1 MAGTDSSPESATDVA
16 APLDGIAGRPVD
28 DGSVVED
35 AVEDEVV
42 DAVEDTAIDAAE
54 DNGVVDVGPDSVAL
68 GTSFWLKDGV
78 TSKKP
83 GLDKSG
89 SDATNPP

>member
-1 MAGTDSSPESATDVA
+1 MAGADPSPESATDVA
-16 APLDGIAGRPVD
+16 TSLDGIARRPVD
-28 DGSVVED
+28 DGGAVENAVED
-35 AVEDEVV
+35 AVV
-42 DAVEDTAIDAAE
+42 DAVEDDV
-54 DNGVVDVGPDSVAL
+54 VVDAGPDSMAL

>member
-1 MAGTDSSPESATDVA
+1 MAGTDPSPDSATDVA
-16 APLDGIAGRPVD
+16 TSLDGIARRAVD
-28 DGSVVED
+28 DSVVDDDD
-35 AVEDEVV
+35 AVSDVVVNVAEEDV
-42 DAVEDTAIDAAE
+42 A
-54 DNGVVDVGPDSVAL
+54 VDVGPDSVAL
-68 GTSFWLKDGV
+68 GIFFWLKDGV